1 MHVVIG
7 EGVTRD
13 MEEPC
18 VLHQWMPFAM
28 HHGKCGLKDKR
39 QAAVIHR
46 FAHDRWRELV
56 FLPDNFADRVGEIR
70 GIDAVHHHGAN
81 GDHAVAA
88 GAVRFEVHRAGHAGF
103 LRTSG
108 TSDPVR
114 CVRVVFSEHGT
125 ARQHGQRCQDCDRS
139 FHARFGKCHT
149 GKAHQV

>member
-1 MHVVIG
+1 M
-7 EGVTRD
+7 T
-13 MEEPC
+13 P
-18 VLHQWMPFAM
+18 
-28 HHGKCGLKDKR
+28 
-39 QAAVIHR
+39 
-46 FAHDRWRELV
+46 
-56 FLPDNFADRVGEIR
+56 
-70 GIDAVHHHGAN
+70 GAN
-81 GDHAVAA
+81 WFFCPTTPQTVLGKSGELTRFITTDANGNHAVAA

-125 ARQHGQRCQDCDRS
+125 ARQHGERGQDCDRS